1 MASTDGNA
9 DRRLMFMEA
18 LRRVPERFDFYQ
30 VLRRIEAGHPSLPRL
45 GEARR
50 PSAEP
55 VRLSQEAELS
65 FAVVNVTRVGQTR
78 SGLPRVSVRFLGLFG
93 PQGPLPLHLT
103 EFVRDR
109 ERNHGDATFARFADI
124 FHHRLLLM
132 FYRAWRQAQPAAT
145 HDRPAEDRYRTYIG
159 ALFGHGSP
167 EWQRPEREL
176 AQSKRHFA
184 GRLARAARHPEGLAA
199 ILEGYFGVPVHV
211 QTFSPRWV
219 QLPRSQRSSL
229 GGAIGRG
236 TRRPGAGARGA
247 PGNGA
252 GFRGNDSAI
261 LGQSAV
267 IGARVLDAQ
276 HHFDIHVGP
285 LDRARYERL
294 LPDGD
299 WLGQARE
306 WVREYC
312 GEEFGVR
319 LVPHLQAPEVPVMQ
333 LGRSGRLGW
342 NTWLGRRR
350 SEAPAAD
357 LCLPVSAAPAGI

>member
-1 MASTDGNA
+1 MAGTDGNA

-30 VLRRIEAGHPSLPRL
+30 VLRRIEAGSPTLPRL

-55 VRLSQEAELS
+55 VRLAQEAELA
-65 FAVVNVTRVGQTR
+65 FPAVNVTKVGQTR
-78 SGLPRVSVRFLGLFG
+78 SGVPRVSVRFLGLFG

-103 EFVRDR
+103 EFARDR
-109 ERNHGDATFARFADI
+109 ERNHGDAGFARFADI
-124 FHHRLLLM
+124 FHHRLLLL
-132 FYRAWRQAQPAAT
+132 FYRAWRQAQPTAT
-145 HDRPAEDRYRTYIG
+145 HDRPTEDRYRTYIG

-167 EWQRPEREL
+167 AWQLPELEL

-184 GRLARAARHPEGLAA
+184 GHLGRAARHPEGLAA
-199 ILEGYFGVPVHV
+199 ILEGYFGVPVRIE
-211 QTFSPRWV
+211 TFSPRWL

-229 GGAIGRG
+229 GGSN
-236 TRRPGAGARGA
+236 GAGSR
-247 PGNGA
+247 GA

-267 IGARVLDAQ
+267 LGSRVLDAQ
-276 HHFDIHVGP
+276 HHFDIHLGP
-285 LDRARYERL
+285 LGLVEYERL
-294 LPDGD
+294 LPPGD
-299 WLGQARE
+299 WLGKARE
-306 WVREYC
+306 WVREYA

-319 LVPHLQAPEVPVMQ
+319 LVPHLQAGQVPAAR
-333 LGRSGRLGW
+333 LGRAGRLGW

-350 SEAPAAD
+350 SDAPATD
-357 LCLPVSAAPAGI
+357 LSLPVSAAPAGI